1 MKFRIVLNKSG
12 IIATLSIIMLTVIT
26 LYPVSSTLTKSAFLG
41 LLILNAAGP
50 YFIKTKWKKFKIIHS
65 SVIAL
70 VVLFFLIRPFTTSRT
85 VPEIYLQNLKSYE
98 GIRYIWGGENFLGI
112 DCSGL
117 PRKSLI
123 SALITK
129 GQYLKG
135 LEIWWYDC
143 SAKAMSEGYR
153 NYTIKVCSFNSL
165 RKAEYNLLKPGDLAV
180 TASGIHVI
188 VYLGNERWIQAD
200 PEQGSVVIEDPVT
213 TSSSW
218 FDTGVN
224 IFRWQAIN

>member
-1 MKFRIVLNKSG
+1 MKFRIVLNKTG
-12 IIATLSIIMLTVIT
+12 IIAALSILSLTVIT
-26 LYPVSSTLTKSAFLG
+26 LYPVGSTLTKSAFLG
-41 LLILNAAGP
+41 LLIINMAGP
-50 YFIKTKWKKFKIIHS
+50 YFIKTKWEKLKLIHS
-65 SVIAL
+65 AALAL
-70 VVLFFLIRPFTTSRT
+70 VVLFILIRPFTTSRT
-85 VPEIYLQNLKSYE
+85 VSEIYLQNLKSYE
-98 GIRYIWGGENFLGI
+98 GSRYIWGGENFLGI

-123 SALITK
+123 FALFTK

-135 LEIWWYDC
+135 MELWWYDC

-153 NYTIKVCSFNSL
+153 NYTSKVGNINSL
-165 RKAEYNLLKPGDLAV
+165 RKADYTLLKPGDLAV

-200 PEQGSVVIEDPVT
+200 PEQGSVVIENPAT
-213 TSSSW
+213 TPSSW
-218 FDTGVN
+218 FDTEVN

>member
-1 MKFRIVLNKSG
+1 MKFRIVLNKTG
-12 IIATLSIIMLTVIT
+12 IIAALSIISLAVIT
-26 LYPVSSTLTKSAFLG
+26 LYPVGSTLTKAAFLG

-50 YFIKTKWKKFKIIHS
+50 YFIGITWKKLKIFHS
-65 SVIAL
+65 SIIAL
-70 VVLFFLIRPFTTSRT
+70 VVIFILIRPYTTSGN
-85 VPEIYLQNLKSYE
+85 VSEIYLQNLKSYE
-98 GIRYIWGGENFLGI
+98 GSRYIWGGENFLGI

-123 SALITK
+123 SALFTK
-129 GQYLKG
+129 GEYLKG
-135 LEIWWYDC
+135 LELWWYDC

-153 NYTIKVCSFNSL
+153 NYTSKVGSFNSL
-165 RKAEYNLLKPGDLAV
+165 RKADYKLLEPGDLAV

-200 PEQGSVVIEDPVT
+200 PEQGSVVIENPAT
-213 TSSSW
+213 TPSSW
-218 FDTGVN
+218 FDTEVN